1 MGIYT
6 VYPGNGDA
14 AGSLQETLLKED
26 VSDLITNLFP
36 LDTPLQQALG
46 TQAMTSVFTEYPVDT
61 FSSIFRTAAVVGNGG
76 VADPGA
82 LTNLGLLAK
91 PEGYTYTASTPQY
104 PAKLKAVVEI
114 QGRRFQVS
122 GTDRSVSM
130 YGIGDRYN
138 YEMVKVMK
146 NVVND
151 FEHAFWWSKG
161 TGPAGLDLDSGA
173 EVFTMRQSQGLMWWI
188 LKSGLARSKMSGGL
202 PGLCSTSACTD
213 GVGNA
218 FGSSSTLGTAAGSWA
233 YDANGVSLD
242 QAMFKERLMGPWW
255 QLTNRGGAGAMGF
268 ASPRIKNLFSQF
280 ALSSNGP
287 INERTIDAAAKRV
300 VDTVDWYET
309 DYGVVS
315 ITMSRYLSLTGQT
328 ITVRHDDTGAGD
340 TTVACDE
347 CLVFIHPEYF
357 KIGKLRGVSYS
368 PLAKTGDFDDGQIVG
383 EQGLLCTNPQG
394 GAALVNCIA

>member
-6 VYPGNGDA
+6 VYPGNTDA
-14 AGSLQETLLKED
+14 AGSLNESLLKED
-26 VSDLITNLFP
+26 VSELITNLFP

-46 TQAMTSVFTEYPVDT
+46 SQAMTSVFTEYPVDT
-61 FSSIFRTAAVVGNGG
+61 FSTVFRTSAVVGGA
-76 VADPGA
+76 VAGPGL
-82 LTNLGLLAK
+82 LTSAGLLAK

-104 PAKLKAVVEI
+104 PAKLKAVCEI

-138 YEMVKVMK
+138 YEMMKVLK

-151 FEHAFWWSKG
+151 FEQAFWWSKG
-161 TGPAGLDLDSGA
+161 TVPAGLDLDSDGGD
-173 EVFTMRQSQGLMWWI
+173 VFTARQSQGLMWWI
-188 LKSGLARSKMSGGL
+188 LKSGLARSKVGGSL
-202 PGLCSTSACTD
+202 PGNCTTGTCTD
-213 GVGNA
+213 AAGND
-218 FGSSSTLGTAAGSWA
+218 FGNGKVLGAAAGSWA

-255 QLTNRGGAGAMGF
+255 QLTNRGGAGSMGF

-280 ALSSNGP
+280 ALSVNGQ
-287 INERTIDAAAKRV
+287 INERTIDAASKRV

-315 ITMSRYLSLTGQT
+315 ITMSRYLSQTGQT
-328 ITVRHDDTGAGD
+328 ITVDHNDTGPAS

-347 CLVFIHPEYF
+347 CLVFIHPEFF

-368 PLAKTGDFDDGQIVG
+368 PLSKTGDFEDGLIVG
-383 EQGLLCTNPQG
+383 EQGLLCLNPQG
-394 GAALVNCIA
+394 GAAIVNCIA